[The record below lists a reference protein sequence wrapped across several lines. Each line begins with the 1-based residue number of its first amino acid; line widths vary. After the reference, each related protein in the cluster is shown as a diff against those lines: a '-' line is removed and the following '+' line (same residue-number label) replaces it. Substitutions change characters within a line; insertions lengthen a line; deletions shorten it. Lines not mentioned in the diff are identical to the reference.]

1 MDKRALFF
9 EDGNFAFPL
18 FVKSIAAVPD
28 DYRDCYNPV
37 SEDGEYKLKDLY
49 LKELRLPFE
58 REYEQLER
66 QMSDLKAKHEYD
78 VAAEKQARKQD
89 KIDSTLLNA
98 CKDAGIP
105 DGLMEGAIA
114 LLSAKARFELDESY
128 EFGGGVVIA
137 NSGGS
142 LNSVEGLVENFL
154 DSDEGAGFRGK
165 RRAAPSDDY
174 FISMLKGMKE
184 RR

>member
-18 FVKSIAAVPD
+18 FVKSIASVPE
-28 DYRDCYNPV
+28 DYRDCYNSDPAG
-37 SEDGEYKLKDLY
+37 DYKLKDLY
-49 LKELRLPFE
+49 WNELRLPFE
-58 REYEQLER
+58 REYEKLER
-66 QMSDLKAKHEYD
+66 EMSDLKAKHEKD
-78 VAAEKQARKQD
+78 VVAEKQARKQD
-89 KIDSTLLNA
+89 KIDSTLHSA
-98 CKDAGIP
+98 CKGAGIP

-114 LLSAKARFELDESY
+114 ILTAKATFEVDESY

-137 NSGGS
+137 NSGGH

-165 RRAAPSDDY
+165 RRAAPSDGY
-174 FISMLKGMKE
+174 FTALLSGMKE

>member
-1 MDKRALFF
+1 MVLLAQS
-9 EDGNFAFPL
+9 G
-18 FVKSIAAVPD
+18 
-28 DYRDCYNPV
+28 
-37 SEDGEYKLKDLY
+37 LY
-49 LKELRLPFE
+49 TEPFELRLPFE
-58 REYEQLER
+58 REYEKLEQ
-66 QMSDLKAKHEYD
+66 QMSDLKAKHEKD
-78 VAAEKQARKQD
+78 VEAEKQARKQD
-89 KIDSTLLNA
+89 KIDSTLHSA

-114 LLSAKARFELDESY
+114 ILTAKATFEVDESY

-137 NSGGS
+137 NSGGN

-174 FISMLKGMKE
+174 FSSMLKGMKE